1 MSNLI
6 EKVRSYC
13 EQFHMLEKGDRVVA
27 GVSGGADS
35 VALLLVLCALQADYE
50 LSLQVVH
57 VHHGIRAEADQDAAF
72 VENLCKTRGIPFTL
86 VEKNVPKLAKLW
98 KISQEE
104 AGRLVRY
111 EALEQI
117 SADKIAVAHHQ
128 GDQAETVLHNL
139 FRGTGLTGLGGM
151 QPVNGRIIRP
161 LLCADRPQIE
171 RFLREQ
177 GVTYVTDQ
185 TNLADDYTRN
195 RIRHHILEY
204 ATREINAQAVPH
216 VAQAADLVRE
226 AQEFLKRQTE
236 QALESCQILPEGRQ
250 QNDVAETISLRVE
263 SFRGIDSFLQKQVLL
278 EILYHLTE
286 ARRDITA
293 VHIGQLVALFAPQM
307 DGLGERQLHLPH
319 GLRAVR
325 QYDRV
330 IFSLEDGKIPKP
342 GEKVT
347 EMMQSS
353 GEGRTAAVTIT
364 PPAKIF
370 LPDGKI
376 LEFQLLDT
384 SAEEWKNGAFWER
397 IPKKPCTKWF
407 DYDKI
412 KHPVQLRTRETGDY
426 LVIHSGGGRKSL
438 QDYMIDEKI
447 PKSIRNET
455 LLLADGDCVMWVIGH
470 RTGEN
475 YKVTMYTK
483 RILAV
488 NLVGGN

>member
-1 MSNLI
+1 MNEWI
-6 EKVRSYC
+6 EKVRGYC
-13 EQFHMLEKGDRVVA
+13 EQFQMLKKGDRVVA

-35 VALLLVLCALQADYE
+35 VALLLVLCGLQKEYD
-50 LSLQVVH
+50 LSIKVVH

-86 VEKNVPKLAKLW
+86 VEKNVPRLAKLW
-98 KISQEE
+98 KISEEE

-111 EALEQI
+111 EALEQLP
-117 SADKIAVAHHQ
+117 ADKIAVAHHQ

-151 QPVNGRIIRP
+151 QPVNGKIIRP
-161 LLCADRPQIE
+161 LLCVDRRQIE
-171 RFLREQ
+171 LFLQEQ
-177 GVTYVTDQ
+177 GVSYVTDQ
-185 TNLADDYTRN
+185 TNLTDDYTRN
-195 RIRHHILEY
+195 RIRHHILDY
-204 ATREINAQAVPH
+204 ATQQINAQAVPH

-226 AQEFLKRQTE
+226 AQEYLKRQTE
-236 QALESCQILPEGRQ
+236 AALESCRILPAGGQ
-250 QNDVAETISLRVE
+250 QAADTE
-263 SFRGIDSFLQKQVLL
+263 SIMLQVQYFRRIDPFLQKQVLL
-278 EILYHLTE
+278 DVLQRLTE

-293 VHIGQLVALFAPQM
+293 EHIGQLVTLFTPQM
-307 DGLGERQLHLPH
+307 DGTGEKQIHLPH

-325 QYDRV
+325 CYDSV
-330 IFSLEDGKIPKP
+330 IFSRDDSLPRKTA
-342 GEKVT
+342 GE
-347 EMMQSS
+347 S
-353 GEGRTAAVTIT
+353 ALIT
-364 PPAKIF
+364 PPTEIS
-370 LPDGKI
+370 LPNGNI
-376 LEFQLLDT
+376 LKFQVLDT
-384 SAEEWKNGAFWER
+384 SAMEKEKGAFWER

-426 LVIHSGGGRKSL
+426 LVIHSDGGRKSL

-475 YKVTMYTK
+475 YKVTKYTK

-488 NLVGGN
+488 NLIGGN

>member
-1 MSNLI
+1 
-6 EKVRSYC
+6 
-13 EQFHMLEKGDRVVA
+13 MLEKGDRIVA

-57 VHHGIRAEADQDAAF
+57 VHHGIREEADQDASF

-117 SADKIAVAHHQ
+117 PADKIAVAHHQ

-161 LLCADRPQIE
+161 LLCVDRPQIE

-177 GVTYVTDQ
+177 SVTYVTDQ

-195 RIRHHILEY
+195 RLRHHILEY

-226 AQEFLKRQTE
+226 TQEFLKRQTV

-250 QNDVAETISLRVE
+250 QNGTAEPISLRVE
-263 SFRGIDSFLQKQVLL
+263 SFRGMDSFLQKQVLL
-278 EILYHLTE
+278 EVLYHLTE

-293 VHIGQLVALFAPQM
+293 VHISQLMALFAPQM

-330 IFSLEDGKIPKP
+330 IFSREERKIPKS

-347 EMMQSS
+347 EILQSS
-353 GEGRTAAVTIT
+353 GERRPAAVTVT
-364 PPAKIF
+364 PPARIS

-384 SAEEWKNGAFWER
+384 SAEEWKKGAFWER

-407 DYDKI
+407 DYDRI

-488 NLVGGN
+488 NLVGGNENGRTCRHPVV